1 MMKEMKKTVVNQEG
15 NIMQDTYI
23 KEKENDFSRTLDQGE
38 QKLKSAA
45 CDAQKKLQQGQEQV
59 QRLISQADKQL
70 HENPWPI
77 VAGVAVGC
85 LFLGF
90 FAGNVRSRS

>member
-1 MMKEMKKTVVNQEG
+1 
-15 NIMQDTYI
+15 MQDVYT
-23 KEKENDFSRTLDQGE
+23 KERDLSQTIEEGE
-38 QKLKSAA
+38 EKLKK
-45 CDAQKKLQQGQEQV
+45 DAYDTQKRLKQAQEQLQQLV
-59 QRLISQADKQL
+59 SQTDKQL

-90 FAGNVRSRS
+90 FAGNVRSRD

>member
-1 MMKEMKKTVVNQEG
+1 
-15 NIMQDTYI
+15 MQDVYT
-23 KEKENDFSRTLDQGE
+23 KDSDFSRTIDQGE
-38 QKLKSAA
+38 EKLKNVAG
-45 CDAQKKLQQGQEQV
+45 DAQKKLKQAQEQV
-59 QRLISQADKQL
+59 QQLIKQADKQL

-90 FAGNVRSRS
+90 FAGNVRNRN

>member
-1 MMKEMKKTVVNQEG
+1 
-15 NIMQDTYI
+15 MQDVYT
-23 KEKENDFSRTLDQGE
+23 KESDLSKSINEGE
-38 QKLKSAA
+38 EKLKKAA
-45 CDAQKKLQQGQEQV
+45 CDAQHRLKQGQEQM
-59 QRLISQADKQL
+59 QQLISQADKQL

-90 FAGNVRSRS
+90 FAGNVRSRD

>member
-1 MMKEMKKTVVNQEG
+1 
-15 NIMQDTYI
+15 MQDVYTRDDVSKTI
-23 KEKENDFSRTLDQGE
+23 SEGE
-38 QKLKSAA
+38 EKLKQAGSE
-45 CDAQKKLQQGQEQV
+45 AQKRLKQGQEHLQ
-59 QRLISQADKQL
+59 QIISQADKQL

-90 FAGNVRSRS
+90 FAGNVRSRD

>member
-1 MMKEMKKTVVNQEG
+1 
-15 NIMQDTYI
+15 MQDTYT
-23 KEKENDFSRTLDQGE
+23 KENDLSRTIDHGAE
-38 QKLKSAA
+38 KLKNATY
-45 CDAQKKLQQGQEQV
+45 DAQKKLKQGQEQL
-59 QRLISQADKQL
+59 QQLISQADQQL

-90 FAGNVRSRS
+90 FAGNVRSRN

>member
-1 MMKEMKKTVVNQEG
+1 MKDLK
-15 NIMQDTYI
+15 D
-23 KEKENDFSRTLDQGE
+23 DFSRTMDQGE
-38 QKLKSAA
+38 EKLKNVAEE
-45 CDAQKKLQQGQEQV
+45 AQKRIKQGQEQV
-59 QRLISQADKQL
+59 QQLISQADKQL

-90 FAGNVRSRS
+90 FAGNIKSRD

>member
-1 MMKEMKKTVVNQEG
+1 
-15 NIMQDTYI
+15 MQDVYT
-23 KEKENDFSRTLDQGE
+23 KEGDISKAMDEGE
-38 QKLKSAA
+38 EKLKKAA
-45 CDAQKKLQQGQEQV
+45 CDAQNRLKQGQEQV
-59 QRLISQADKQL
+59 QQLISQADKQL

-90 FAGNVRSRS
+90 FAGNVRSKN

>member
-1 MMKEMKKTVVNQEG
+1 
-15 NIMQDTYI
+15 MQDVYT
-23 KEKENDFSRTLDQGE
+23 KESDFSRTMDEGE
-38 QKLKSAA
+38 EKLKKAA
-45 CDAQKKLQQGQEQV
+45 CEAQKKLKQGQEQI
-59 QRLISQADKQL
+59 QQLISQADKQL

-90 FAGNVRSRS
+90 FAGNVRSRN

>member
-1 MMKEMKKTVVNQEG
+1 
-15 NIMQDTYI
+15 MQDTYI
-23 KEKENDFSRTLDQGE
+23 KEKENDFSRTVQQSEDR
-38 QKLKSAA
+38 LKSAA
-45 CDAQKKLQQGQEQV
+45 IDAQKRLKQGQEQV
-59 QRLISQADKQL
+59 QQLISQADKQL

-90 FAGNVRSRS
+90 FAGNVRSK

>member
-1 MMKEMKKTVVNQEG
+1 M
-15 NIMQDTYI
+15 
-23 KEKENDFSRTLDQGE
+23 E
-38 QKLKSAA
+38 QSEEKLKSTAY
-45 CDAQKKLQQGQEQV
+45 DAQKKLKQGQEQV
-59 QRLISQADKQL
+59 QQLISQADKQL

-90 FAGNVRSRS
+90 FAGNVRSKN

>member
-1 MMKEMKKTVVNQEG
+1 MQE
-15 NIMQDTYI
+15 TYT
-23 KEKENDFSRTLDQGE
+23 KEKDFENATKDKIGEFSRNAQHGIQQGE
-38 QKLKSAA
+38 EKLRSAA
-45 CDAQKKLQQGQEQV
+45 SETQKRLKQGQEQV
-59 QRLISQADKQL
+59 QQLISQADKQL

-90 FAGNVRSRS
+90 FAGNVRSK